1 TSAAHSSQLVF
12 FATGRATTL
21 GRTRSRHRS
30 AGVAMNR
37 MQKFL
42 LAAVAIGAVVGLSG
56 RLHADELTIG
66 TIGAS
71 SDAPFFVADKKGYF
85 ADEGL
90 KVKFVRFDSAA
101 K

>member
-1 TSAAHSSQLVF
+1 MPDSRSRPPPWCRIDTAPRHPRTSAAHSSQLVF

-71 SDAPFFVADKKGYF
+71 SDAPFFVA
-85 ADEGL
+85 
-90 KVKFVRFDSAA
+90 
-101 K
+101 